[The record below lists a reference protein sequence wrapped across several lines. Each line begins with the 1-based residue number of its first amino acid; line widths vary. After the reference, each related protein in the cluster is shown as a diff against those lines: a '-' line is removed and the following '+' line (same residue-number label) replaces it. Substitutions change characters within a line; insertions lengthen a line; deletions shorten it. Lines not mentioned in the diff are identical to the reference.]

1 MCPCV
6 GGGYTRG
13 SGFTRGQEGIS
24 EGGYVQE
31 AGIPGGGYT
40 RGRQGVGGYTR
51 GGQVYQRG
59 IGWVYQRVGVGD
71 WYIYLE
77 MGPEIPIPW
86 Y

>member
-31 AGIPGGGYT
+31 AGC
-40 RGRQGVGGYTR
+40 QGVAILEDGRGLVGIPEGGRYTR
-51 GGQVYQRG
+51 GG
-59 IGWVYQRVGVGD
+59 
-71 WYIYLE
+71 
-77 MGPEIPIPW
+77 
-86 Y
+86 